1 MKNILYTLF
10 FFCIAIASTQAQ
22 SLSPAD
28 QEGTHQVKANDQKQQ
43 EQQQELLRIKNQ
55 KIQEY
60 QQVLS
65 DVAEKAAGETII
77 ENQDYLESLTAEYT
91 QKIRLAELDYEI
103 NTKLLDN
110 PDADVAA
117 LREEATTIQAKLKK

>member
-10 FFCIAIASTQAQ
+10 FFCIAIASAQAQ

-43 EQQQELLRIKNQ
+43 QEQQELLRIKNQ

-65 DVAEKAAGETII
+65 DVAEKAAGETIK